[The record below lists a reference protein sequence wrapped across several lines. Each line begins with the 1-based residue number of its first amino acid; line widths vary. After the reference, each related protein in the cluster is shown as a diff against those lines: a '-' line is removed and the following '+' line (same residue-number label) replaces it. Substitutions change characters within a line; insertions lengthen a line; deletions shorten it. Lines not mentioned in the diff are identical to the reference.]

1 MEINREEVKEE
12 VLKIGKW
19 TRFAFMFLY
28 AFVLNFV
35 ISVSIGLA
43 FIQFLFFLFTSKIN
57 DSLADFNKHLFLF
70 VSDTLKFLLFE
81 TDDKPFPF
89 KKSNQGTSSDTSE
102 IVDVEAD
109 VVDEETDSETD
120 IKEVLNE
127 DKSEEE
133 DGSKSYF
140 FEQTEVF
147 AISKY

>member
-19 TRFAFMFLY
+19 TRFIFMFLY

-57 DSLADFNKHLFLF
+57 NSLAEFNKHLFLF

-81 TDDKPFPF
+81 TDEKPFPF
-89 KKSNQGTSSDTSE
+89 KKSSQDAPSDSSE

-109 VVDEETDSETD
+109 
-120 IKEVLNE
+120 EV
-127 DKSEEE
+127 EEE
-133 DGSKSYF
+133 PEILID
-140 FEQTEVF
+140 T
-147 AISKY
+147 

>member
-43 FIQFLFFLFTSKIN
+43 FVQFLFFLFTSKIN
-57 DSLADFNKHLFLF
+57 DALADFNKHLFLF

-81 TDDKPFPF
+81 TDNKPFPF
-89 KKSNQGTSSDTSE
+89 KKSNQDTSSDTNE

-109 VVDEETDSETD
+109 EVEEEPESETD
-120 IKEVLNE
+120 TEEVLQE
-127 DKSEEE
+127 DKPEE
-133 DGSKSYF
+133 STKS
-140 FEQTEVF
+140 
-147 AISKY
+147 

>member
-57 DSLADFNKHLFLF
+57 DSLSDFNKHLFLF

-81 TDDKPFPF
+81 TDEKPFPF
-89 KKSNQGTSSDTSE
+89 KKSSQDTSSDTSE
-102 IVDVEAD
+102 IVDVEAH
-109 VVDEETDSETD
+109 VVEEETARETD
-120 IKEVLNE
+120 TEEVLEE
-127 DKSEEE
+127 DKPEES
-133 DGSKSYF
+133 SKS
-140 FEQTEVF
+140 
-147 AISKY
+147 

>member
-57 DSLADFNKHLFLF
+57 DSLADFNNHLFLF

-89 KKSNQGTSSDTSE
+89 KKSSQATSSDTSE
-102 IVDVEAD
+102 IVDIEAD
-109 VVDEETDSETD
+109 EVEEDPESETD
-120 IKEVLNE
+120 A
-127 DKSEEE
+127 EEALE
-133 DGSKSYF
+133 EGKPEESSKS
-140 FEQTEVF
+140 
-147 AISKY
+147 

>member
-19 TRFAFMFLY
+19 TRFVFMFLY

-43 FIQFLFFLFTSKIN
+43 FIQFLFFLFTSKVN
-57 DSLADFNKHLFLF
+57 ESLSDFNKHLFLF

-89 KKSNQGTSSDTSE
+89 KKSNEKEASNDSHE
-102 IVDVEAD
+102 IVEGEAD
-109 VVDEETDSETD
+109 IVEEVSEEIDET
-120 IKEVLNE
+120 KEVPKE
-127 DKSEEE
+127 DNLEE
-133 DGSKSYF
+133 DSKS
-140 FEQTEVF
+140 
-147 AISKY
+147 

>member
-81 TDDKPFPF
+81 TDNKPFPF
-89 KKSNQGTSSDTSE
+89 KKSSQETSSDTNE

-109 VVDEETDSETD
+109 VVDEETDSETH

-127 DKSEEE
+127 DKPEEE
-133 DGSKSYF
+133 EGSKS
-140 FEQTEVF
+140 
-147 AISKY
+147 

>member
-19 TRFAFMFLY
+19 TRFVFMFLY

-43 FIQFLFFLFTSKIN
+43 FIQFLFFLFTSKVN
-57 DSLADFNKHLFLF
+57 EPLSDFNKHLFLF

-89 KKSNQGTSSDTSE
+89 KKSNEEEANNDSHE
-102 IVDVEAD
+102 IVEGEAAIVEE
-109 VVDEETDSETD
+109 VLEESDET
-120 IKEVLNE
+120 KEVPKE
-127 DKSEEE
+127 DNLEE
-133 DGSKSYF
+133 DSKS
-140 FEQTEVF
+140 
-147 AISKY
+147 

>member
-19 TRFAFMFLY
+19 TRFIFMFLY

-57 DSLADFNKHLFLF
+57 NSLAEFNKHLFLF

-81 TDDKPFPF
+81 TDEKPFPF
-89 KKSNQGTSSDTSE
+89 KNSSQDAPSDSSE

-109 VVDEETDSETD
+109 
-120 IKEVLNE
+120 EV
-127 DKSEEE
+127 EEE
-133 DGSKSYF
+133 PEILIDTEEVMEQDKPEEVSKS
-140 FEQTEVF
+140 
-147 AISKY
+147 

>member
-70 VSDTLKFLLFE
+70 VSDTLKFLVFE

-89 KKSNQGTSSDTSE
+89 KKSSQDTSSDISE

-109 VVDEETDSETD
+109 EVEEEPDSETHTE
-120 IKEVLNE
+120 EVLQE
-127 DKSEEE
+127 DKPEE
-133 DGSKSYF
+133 STKS
-140 FEQTEVF
+140 
-147 AISKY
+147 

>member
-1 MEINREEVKEE
+1 MEINREEVKDE

-81 TDDKPFPF
+81 TDNKPFPF
-89 KKSNQGTSSDTSE
+89 KKSSQDTSNDTNE
-102 IVDVEAD
+102 IVDVEVD
-109 VVDEETDSETD
+109 VVEEEIENETDT
-120 IKEVLNE
+120 KEVLKE
-127 DKSEEE
+127 DKPEEE
-133 DGSKSYF
+133 EGSKS
-140 FEQTEVF
+140 
-147 AISKY
+147 